1 MVGWHLQLKGHEF
14 EKALGD
20 GEGQGGLACCGPWGC
35 KEFRH
40 DLATEQ
46 PTSTLCTPCSNCICS
61 LFPSS
66 GCSSHATC
74 CCSSNIP
81 AHSHLRSF
89 AADISPWNP
98 LSLIFTRSCPLSI
111 QMLLSDT
118 LFVLL
123 ALNNLPRMASL
134 LSFLSPTHPVYSP
147 AIIIARYM
155 TYCFVLCLLSVSPS
169 SH

>member
-46 PTSTLCTPCSNCICS
+46 PTSTLCTPCSNCICF

-111 QMLLSDT
+111 QILLSDT